1 MLKAEIEI
9 VGVVDGHPQRP
20 APPLSHPT
28 PSANLPRIGRIKLA
42 DFFLALD
49 HHKSFG
55 QSGPDWPKFLPT
67 WALYGSLGE
76 MFL

>member
-42 DFFLALD
+42 EFFWHWTTTKVLANPARI
-49 HHKSFG
+49 G
-55 QSGPDWPKFLPT
+55 RTILPT